1 MKNRLSYIICTL
13 LALVF
18 TMETRAQDAYVTKTE
33 NKTLTLKD
41 NDGLNHIENNTFK
54 YKNGDYG
61 TFSISCPGKNIAY
74 AGGLDNGLKFS
85 ITKNEGE
92 VTCYFRWE
100 NSLDLYEI
108 SKVTKVQL
116 KTRAYGTGGNAQV
129 SINGASYQNIG
140 NLVGN
145 NATVS
150 TTNTSGLANGFTI
163 KYKSNDGTR
172 NPIIA
177 EIYIEYTVSYKEPLF
192 YFSSEAHSST
202 GGSASSQVAENKIQG
217 KLGDV
222 SASTTATF
230 TATPN
235 SDYAFAGWG
244 TTADATSYESTANR
258 YQPSITNSTPGSTA
272 NKTLYAIFKPVFNF
286 AASAVSSKEE
296 YGTVTA
302 SVDAATV
309 LGDTPESTSA
319 STTAR
324 FTATPETGCTFNGW
338 YDNRYFSGSPVS
350 LEQSYSLDITN
361 TEKGKTLTK
370 TLYARFKKN
379 QTISWDNEITDLT
392 IINELATNTAT
403 ATSGL
408 AVTYSSSNPDIIA
421 VDDLSGALTV
431 KATEGSSVITVSQ
444 AGNDDF
450 NPAASISRTFT
461 IVEKRQ
467 PDFTPDSKFNGQ
479 SAALKVNEPATITL
493 QNVSDGLEGDFKV
506 TSSSDGV
513 VRWDRVGNTLT
524 ITALKEGN
532 TTLTLSQAETS
543 TLASAETTYAIE
555 VSKIENT
562 LSVTLPSLEAFVD
575 GTIQLEISGKNNT
588 STDIVETI
596 SDVSLSSEVHD
607 GDAVIIYSNGVIT
620 AKNAGTAKIKFTQE
634 ATAEYE
640 GYESA
645 TYEIT
650 VNKLNNIISI
660 SLAGGSATNIK
671 LKYGATASLSYS
683 SENQLNTIAVNRTSG
698 SYTTYSAGTITAGNS
713 AGTDIYEITQ
723 PETYKYEAGYA
734 SFSVRVNNTDELTGY
749 VLNDA
754 TQYKHGTGSGV
765 MHTYTLSGPG
775 ERIYYTASRDGA
787 AIYYNLYVEYSV
799 NGNDWVEAQDNTN
812 LDSSWKNYSCEI
824 PETAR
829 YVRFR
834 FPAGGTL
841 TKYIKDVY
849 VYRKTY
855 VRTTV
860 DNANLGSVNTGST
873 ASATISVDYSTTN
886 GGNIALHSDN
896 PHFTIVPA
904 SISVSNNSDNAG
916 NPATATL
923 TYTPGPD
930 HLGEETAT
938 ITVSDLFN
946 SAEIT
951 VRATAAKA
959 STSISK
965 NYSDEAAAGLKVD
978 QTIANAFS
986 FSGVSADKPSADTG
1000 ADFYFTIEHNLSGA
1014 GGGEHPTEVVSYDPQ
1029 SNTISAHNAGRAT
1042 ISIIQKSTSLYSQT
1056 SAQFE
1061 ITVGKWDQTLTWT
1074 KAEIETNLQKGQT
1087 VSGNTATSDAGL
1099 EVTYSSSNTA
1109 AITVDPAT
1117 GELTAVGKGAD
1128 ITITASQAGNYKYA
1142 PASITRKFS
1151 VFDKKTPVFEPDS
1164 HFSENNGRIEIYGTA
1179 TVSVSGVGSL
1189 DEEGGF
1195 SIANSD
1201 DTVIGVVLDNGVITI
1216 SALKEGTA
1224 TLTLE
1229 QKGTDDFFAKTASY
1243 SIEVFT
1249 PGDYITLAP
1258 DTEAGTYR
1266 RVTLERTVPEGYST
1280 ISLPFATTLQ
1290 QLTGRSSDADK
1301 VFTLCNVGYSPEG
1314 YTFYFTQLESDSTM
1328 EAGEPYVL
1336 YLESEVAN
1344 PVWTGEIT
1352 ITDESRVAAT
1362 VACGGWNFVANFTA
1376 NFPMDGK
1383 YGVVNT
1389 TSTIMKGGTNAS
1401 LGAFTAYFCLA
1412 DQDGGSTKAAGSSV
1426 APSAAGSSAAA
1437 DLPAN
1442 AIPLFTVKE

>member
-1 MKNRLSYIICTL
+1 MKWEGEDAVKVDATKGVKVSISNLSTESIKLICNRLDKTGMFTTSKVNFFIESINVTYTITPDAPSVSQTTKSINVNETFDVSSCFSVPDNDFTKAYNCSTSGGSFNGSIFSATKAGAYNVYSYITAKDNCHNRSANSSNLVITVNRIAGNIICNNTTVSVKDNKD
-13 LALVF
+13 LASCISSSLGTGNVTYEITSDNSSDASINNGIF
-18 TMETRAQDAYVTKTE
+18 CATKSGTYTIKATKAQDDQY
-33 NKTLTLKD
+33 
-41 NDGLNHIENNTFK
+41 
-54 YKNGDYG
+54 
-61 TFSISCPGKNIAY
+61 
-74 AGGLDNGLKFS
+74 
-85 ITKNEGE
+85 NE
-92 VTCYFRWE
+92 
-100 NSLDLYEI
+100 
-108 SKVTKVQL
+108 
-116 KTRAYGTGGNAQV
+116 
-129 SINGASYQNIG
+129 
-140 NLVGN
+140 
-145 NATVS
+145 
-150 TTNTSGLANGFTI
+150 
-163 KYKSNDGTR
+163 
-172 NPIIA
+172 
-177 EIYIEYTVSYKEPLF
+177 
-192 YFSSEAHSST
+192 
-202 GGSASSQVAENKIQG
+202 
-217 KLGDV
+217 
-222 SASTTATF
+222 ASTTF
-230 TATPN
+230 
-235 SDYAFAGWG
+235 
-244 TTADATSYESTANR
+244 
-258 YQPSITNSTPGSTA
+258 
-272 NKTLYAIFKPVFNF
+272 
-286 AASAVSSKEE
+286 
-296 YGTVTA
+296 TVT
-302 SVDAATV
+302 V
-309 LGDTPESTSA
+309 
-319 STTAR
+319 
-324 FTATPETGCTFNGW
+324 N
-338 YDNRYFSGSPVS
+338 
-350 LEQSYSLDITN
+350 
-361 TEKGKTLTK
+361 
-370 TLYARFKKN
+370 KKD
-379 QTISWDNEITDLT
+379 QEIRWDNEITDFT

-421 VDDLSGALTV
+421 VDDSSGALTV
-431 KATEGSSVITVSQ
+431 IAKEGSSVITASQ

-450 NPAASISRTFT
+450 NPAASISRKFT

-467 PDFTPDSKFNGQ
+467 PDFSPDSKFNEQ
-479 SAALKVNEPATITL
+479 SAALEVNERATITL

-513 VRWDRVGNTLT
+513 VTWERDGNTLT
-524 ITALKEGN
+524 ITARKEGK
-532 TTLTLSQAETS
+532 TTLTLSQAVTS
-543 TLASAETTYAIE
+543 TLAPAETSYAIE

-607 GDAVIIYSNGVIT
+607 GDAVITYSNGVIT
-620 AKNAGTAKIKFTQE
+620 AKNAGTAKIKFSQE

-683 SENQLNTIAVNRTSG
+683 SENQLNTIAVNRISG

-723 PETYKYEAGYA
+723 PETYKYDAGYA
-734 SFSVRVNNTDELTGY
+734 SISVRVNNTDEMTGY

-754 TQYKHGTGSGV
+754 TQYKHGTGAGV

-834 FPAGGTL
+834 FPGGGTL

-855 VRTTV
+855 VRATV

-873 ASATISVDYSTTN
+873 ASATISIYYSTTN

-923 TYTPGPD
+923 TYTPDPD

-1087 VSGNTATSDAGL
+1087 VSGNTATSDAGV

-1179 TVSVSGVGSL
+1179 TVSVSGVGSQ

-1249 PGDYITLAP
+1249 PGDYIILAP

-1266 RVTLERTVPEGYST
+1266 RVALGRALPAGYST

-1314 YTFYFTQLESDSTM
+1314 YTFYFTQLEADSTM
-1328 EAGEPYVL
+1328 EAGKPYVL

-1412 DQDGGSTKAAGSSV
+1412 EQDGSNTKAGTGSAV
-1426 APSAAGSSAAA
+1426 APSETGSAAAA

-1442 AIPLFTVKE
+1442 AIPLFSIKE